1 MTASFLFINLLRPF
15 NESIIECPRRL
26 KRAMVADLSHYEK
39 SSKVIHIN

>member
-1 MTASFLFINLLRPF
+1 MAASFLFINPLRSF
-15 NESIIECPRRL
+15 NESIIECFQPL